1 MAIQIIW
8 SENAVEDFE
17 RIIRYLNK
25 MWTEKIALEFEYK
38 VYSKVELLAS
48 QPQIGRTSTSFN
60 TIKSILITKHN
71 RLYYQISD
79 LGLEVLNI
87 LDTRQNPDKNI
98 YE

>member
-1 MAIQIIW
+1 MAIPIIW
-8 SENAVEDFE
+8 SQNSIYDFE
-17 RIIRYLNK
+17 RIINYLKYN
-25 MWTEKIALEFEYK
+25 WSDRIALEFEYK
-38 VYSKVELLAS
+38 LYNKVELLAN
-48 QPQIGRTSTSFN
+48 QPLIGKTSTSFN

-71 RLYYQISD
+71 RLYYQLTN

>member
-98 YE
+98 YD

>member
-38 VYSKVELLAS
+38 IYSKVELLAS

>member
-8 SENAVEDFE
+8 SENAVADFE

-48 QPQIGRTSTSFN
+48 QPQIGKTSTSFN
-60 TIKSILITKHN
+60 TIKSILKTKHN
-71 RLYYQISD
+71 RLYYQITD
-79 LGLEVLNI
+79 VGLEVLNI

>member
-8 SENAVEDFE
+8 SKNAVADFE